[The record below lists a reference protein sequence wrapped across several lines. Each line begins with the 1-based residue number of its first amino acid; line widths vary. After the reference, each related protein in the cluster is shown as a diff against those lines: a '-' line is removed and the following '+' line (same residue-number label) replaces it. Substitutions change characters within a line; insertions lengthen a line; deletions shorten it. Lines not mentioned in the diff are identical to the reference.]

1 MNSLLQILKITI
13 LSILSTGFSSG
24 CGDNANN
31 AESASEDMSSSSPTE
46 NGIQCDCDL
55 VNICDDCQNDRLVF
69 VSREYS
75 LAEIANFDSDPKIA
89 FEKACK
95 YLIPIN
101 EQFSG
106 KKFDAFISYS
116 NLTPIDFLE
125 KTTGNYVLLD
135 GTVIAIGR
143 DDLLD
148 GELKSPINV
157 TALDE
162 NIASRKVWTGTLS
175 NGLGTD
181 NFCKN
186 WQITTAMATVGN
198 TNFSDM
204 KWASDDVIDCDQTA
218 GIYCIERLH

>member
-1 MNSLLQILKITI
+1 MKSLTQILKITI
-13 LSILSTGFSSG
+13 LSVLSTG

-31 AESASEDMSSSSPTE
+31 AESASEAITSSSPTE
-46 NGIQCDCDL
+46 NNTENENQCDCEL
-55 VNICDDCQNDRLVF
+55 INVCDDCQNDRLVF

-75 LAEIANFDSDPKIA
+75 LAEIADFDSDPKIA

-106 KKFDAFISYS
+106 KKFDAFVSYS
-116 NLTPIDFLE
+116 NLSPIDFLE
-125 KTTGNYVLLD
+125 KTAGNYVLVD
-135 GTVIAIGR
+135 GTLIATDR
-143 DDLLD
+143 NDLLD

-157 TALDE
+157 TVLDE

-198 TNFSDM
+198 TDFSDM
-204 KWASDDVIDCDQTA
+204 KWTSNEIIDCDQTA